1 VTDRGRARRRG
12 TAYLVGAGP
21 GDPGLITVRGREL
34 LDDCDAIVYDSL
46 ANPDLLERS
55 SDAPA
60 PELHDVGK
68 RGGDASS
75 TSQGEINALL
85 VRLVRQGKRVVRL
98 KGGDPFVFGRGGEE
112 AEALAESGLD
122 FEVIPGV
129 TAGIAAPAYAGIPVT
144 HRGLS
149 TSVTLVTGHEDPGKT
164 SPQTDWE
171 ALAKAGG
178 TIVVYMGVKQ
188 LPRIAASL
196 VAGGM
201 PEEIPAA
208 AIEWGTHPRQRT
220 VVATLGT
227 LAERMTGEGI
237 SPPVIVVIGWTVVLR
252 DEIRWFDHAPLF
264 GKRIVVTRAEEG
276 LGRRGLGARLR
287 EAGAEVIE
295 TPVTRIERLDPAR
308 ARATLQELE
317 DFQWVCFTSANGVRF
332 FWETLREVGR
342 DARSLAGIRVCAV
355 GPMTADALL
364 QRGIVVDV
372 VAERFVAE
380 GLLEVLSRRD
390 DVPGSR
396 FLYAA
401 AEGARDALPTGLEGM
416 GADVERLP
424 LYRSAP
430 NAPGIDGLREK
441 LRDRPAD
448 LVAFTSGSA
457 ARSYVEGVG
466 PEVARATGAASIGP
480 ATTSV
485 ARELGIRIDVE
496 APESTLASLA
506 DAIVRLFATDA
517 AEQDTTEADTDA

>member
-1 VTDRGRARRRG
+1 MTDRARARRRG

-21 GDPGLITVRGREL
+21 GDPGLLTVRGREL
-34 LDDCDAIVYDSL
+34 LDGCDAIVYDSL
-46 ANPDLLERS
+46 ANPDLLERPP
-55 SDAPA
+55 DAPA

-68 RGGDASS
+68 RGGDAAS
-75 TSQGEINALL
+75 TSQDDINELL

-112 AEALAESGLD
+112 AQALEEAGLD
-122 FEVIPGV
+122 FEVVPGV

-164 SPQTDWE
+164 ATQTDWQ
-171 ALAKAGG
+171 ALARVGG

-188 LPRIAASL
+188 LPKIAESL
-196 VAGGM
+196 AAGGLP
-201 PEEIPAA
+201 PEVPAA
-208 AIEWGTHPRQRT
+208 AIEWGTRPRQRT
-220 VVATLGT
+220 VTATLGT
-227 LAERMTGEGI
+227 LAARMSEERV
-237 SPPVIVVIGWTVVLR
+237 SPPVIVVIGWAVVLR
-252 DEIRWFDHAPLF
+252 DEIRWFDRAPLF

-295 TPVTRIERLDPAR
+295 TPLTRIERLDPQR
-308 ARATLQELE
+308 ARATLQEIE
-317 DFQWVCFTSANGVRF
+317 EFQWVCFTSANGVRF

-380 GLLEVLSRRD
+380 GLLDVLSRRD
-390 DVPGSR
+390 DVPGTR
-396 FLYAA
+396 VLYAA
-401 AEGARDALPTGLEGM
+401 AEGARDTLPTGLEGM

-424 LYRSAP
+424 LYRSSP
-430 NAPGIDGLREK
+430 NAPGIARLRET
-441 LRDRPAD
+441 LHERPAD

-457 ARSYVEGVG
+457 ARSYAEGVG
-466 PEVARATGAASIGP
+466 SEIARATGAASIGP
-480 ATTSV
+480 ATTTV
-485 ARELGIRIDVE
+485 ARELGIRVDVE

-506 DAIVRLFATDA
+506 DAIVASFPTGDRRDPSDGAPNA
-517 AEQDTTEADTDA
+517 